1 MAKRAVIYLRSSKD
15 KHDVSVESQRRELTK
30 HIANAGHVLIDEFV
44 DKVESA
50 KTANRPA
57 FQDMMSEVKSKTCR
71 FSIIY
76 CFDTSRFSR
85 RMYDAQLY
93 KHLLK
98 KNDIDLLFL
107 KLPKGDPLMDSVLE
121 SLMEIFDEFHSQKS
135 KMDGLRGMRENVL
148 KGWRAGGSAPIG
160 YRLEKTIVGT
170 RDGEPIT
177 KSNLVPDPKK
187 FDVMK
192 KYFQGRVA
200 GISRAYLVS
209 KLNLKIPKTSL
220 IYIEEGALT
229 YAGHTVWNR
238 HNEIID
244 GSYKGGKRYRERS
257 EWVIQ
262 RNTHEAMITEEE
274 AEQILKDREVAR
286 ASRKRRRVSVY
297 LLAGIFRCGCG
308 ANMSGDSGY
317 YRCQKRCGNKGIKKE
332 TIETAIINT
341 LFEELIT
348 KDAILKILA
357 MVKKHTTKKTD
368 ETSKYISLSKEVK
381 SIEKQIQDIIALL
394 QKVKHQRP
402 LLTKLD
408 ELEEER
414 VELEQLMNQE
424 EGKSPNVVPMISRS
438 GVIKFLNDYKKSFQS
453 GNNENK
459 KALLQSTIKSVELS
473 GDRVKINPSY
483 VSITGVNWHPQPDS
497 NRCCRRERAV
507 S

>member
-15 KHDVSVESQRRELTK
+15 RHDVSVESQRRELERYIK
-30 HIANAGHVLIDEFV
+30 NNGNVLIDEFV

-57 FQDMMSEVKSKTCR
+57 FQDMMAEVKSKECR
-71 FSIIY
+71 FSVIY

-98 KNDIDLLFL
+98 KNGIDLVFM
-107 KLPKGDPLMDSVLE
+107 KLPKGDPLMDTVLE

-148 KGWRAGGSAPIG
+148 KGWRSGGSAPIG
-160 YRLEKTIVGT
+160 YKLEKTVVGT
-170 RDGEPIT
+170 RDGEIIT
-177 KSNLVPDPKK
+177 KSTLKPDPKTFHK
-187 FDVMK
+187 MK
-192 KYFQGRVA
+192 QYFEGRLA
-200 GISRAYLVS
+200 GISRSQLVR
-209 KLNLKIPKTSL
+209 NLGLKVAKTSL
-220 IYIEEGALT
+220 TYIEEGALT

-238 HNEIID
+238 HNEVID
-244 GSYKGGKRYRERS
+244 GSYKGGKRYRDRD

-262 RNTHEAMITEEE
+262 RNTHEAMITEDE
-274 AEQILKDREVAR
+274 AEQILKEREVSR
-286 ASRKRRRVSVY
+286 ASRKRRRISTY
-297 LLAGIFRCGCG
+297 LLAGIFKCGCG

-332 TIETAIINT
+332 TIEEAIIST
-341 LFEELIT
+341 LFEQLLSQNTIMEL
-348 KDAILKILA
+348 LGKI
-357 MVKKHTTKKTD
+357 KKNNSQKTT
-368 ETSKYISLSKEVK
+368 ETNKVTALNKEIKEV
-381 SIEKQIQDIIALL
+381 EKQINEIITLL

-402 LLTKLD
+402 LLSKLD

-414 VELEQLMNQE
+414 VELEGLIDQE
-424 EGKSPNVVPMISRS
+424 QSTKPSAAPIVSKSGI
-438 GVIKFLNDYKKSFQS
+438 IKFLKDYKESFQT
-453 GNNENK
+453 GDVEKK
-459 KALLQSTIKSVELS
+459 KALLQSTIKNVELN

-483 VSITGVNWHPQPDS
+483 VSITGVNWHPQGDS
-497 NRCCRRERAV
+497 NPCCRRERAV